1 MVHET
6 KSNSIKTCC
15 YFEVEIQNVYDVVDE
30 DEYNKIVAQRQ
41 QSDFVVDDGEQFG
54 RDWKDE

>member
-1 MVHET
+1 M
-6 KSNSIKTCC
+6 
-15 YFEVEIQNVYDVVDE
+15 YDVVDE

-54 RDWKDE
+54 KGDWKDE